1 MKLSLVMSD
10 QSAAVGEH
18 IEKEEAEAMFR
29 ALPSE
34 CRLLSCLLDAVC
46 AWRTGP
52 VDLRFTWFIIPLYIS
67 IVDLPS
73 LPVESLSTECLVKHW
88 SGRARCSDELKTYE
102 TEILVQ

>member
-1 MKLSLVMSD
+1 MKPSLVISD

-34 CRLLSCLLDAVC
+34 CRLFSCLLDAVC
-46 AWRTGP
+46 AWKTGP
-52 VDLRFTWFIIPLYIS
+52 IDLRFTWFIIPLYIS

-73 LPVESLSTECLVKHW
+73 LPVESVSTECVVKALV
-88 SGRARCSDELKTYE
+88 GQGP
-102 TEILVQ
+102 LVR